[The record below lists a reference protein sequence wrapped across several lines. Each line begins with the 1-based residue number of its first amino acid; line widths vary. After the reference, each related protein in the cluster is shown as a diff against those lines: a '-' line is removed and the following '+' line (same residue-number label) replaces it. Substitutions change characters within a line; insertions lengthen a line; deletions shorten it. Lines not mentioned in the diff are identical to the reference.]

1 MLMGAIALNNS
12 AALLG
17 ITRLIAESIKSKK
30 YDEAFIPKKDE
41 ETK

>member
-12 AALLG
+12 TSLLA
-17 ITRLIAESIKSKK
+17 ITKNIAESIKSKK
-30 YDEAFIPKKDE
+30 YDDVFIPKKE